1 MSPIPV
7 NSPND
12 NNARRMKSWLPP
24 LWYDQSYVTNAVL
37 ESEGQGLTVYQ
48 SDLGDVIHARMPQ
61 TAPEWGLQRFE
72 EELGLTVSPL
82 GMSDADR
89 RSRIMARFRGIGTTI
104 YRLKQVASTWGYG
117 GIAIQPGI
125 EDWTLYIGFT
135 ELMGIPADISSH
147 QIEIRNNVEAHL
159 NIVWLAHLTLWQ
171 EVKNTGVLWC
181 QLKTA
186 GITWA
191 AMKTTPYMSLPFNV
205 ACPEPTGMLT
215 IEVVDSTG
223 LGNLYFRY
231 YMPDTNGN
239 PILGPAATDPVSF
252 PLD

>member
-1 MSPIPV
+1 MSPIPL
-7 NSPND
+7 NSPGD

-24 LWYDQSYVTNAVL
+24 LWYDQSYITNAVL
-37 ESEGQGLTVYQ
+37 EGEGEGLTVYQ
-48 SDLGDVIHARMPQ
+48 ADLHDVIAARMPQ
-61 TAPEWGLQRFE
+61 TAPEWGLTRFE
-72 EELGLTVSPL
+72 QELGLSVNPAN
-82 GMSDADR
+82 MSEADR

-104 YRLKQVASTWGYG
+104 YRLEQVALAWGYG

-135 ELMGIPADISSH
+135 DLMGIPSDIASH

-159 NIVWLAHLTLWQ
+159 NIVWLGHYTLWQ

-191 AMKTTPYMSLPFNV
+191 AMKTTPFSALPTTV
-205 ACPEPTGMLT
+205 ACPEPVGTLT
-215 IEVVDSTG
+215 VEIVDATG
-223 LGNLYFRY
+223 LGNLHFTY
-231 YMPDTNGN
+231 YMPDVNGN
-239 PILGPAATDPVSF
+239 PVLGPAATDPVSF

>member
-1 MSPIPV
+1 MSPLPA
-7 NSPND
+7 NQPAD

-24 LWYDQSYVTNAVL
+24 IWYDQSYVTNAVL
-37 ESEGQGLTVYQ
+37 EGEGEGLTVYQ
-48 SDLGDVIHARMPQ
+48 TDLQSVIAARMPQ
-61 TAPEWGLQRFE
+61 TAPEWGLTRFE
-72 EELGLTVSPL
+72 QELGLPPDPN
-82 GMSDADR
+82 MSDADR
-89 RSRIMARFRGIGTTI
+89 RARIMARFRGIGTTI
-104 YRLKQVASTWGYG
+104 YRLKQVASSWGYG
-117 GIAIQPGI
+117 GIAIEPGI

-135 ELMGIPADISSH
+135 DLMGLPGDLSSH

-159 NIVWLAHLTLWQ
+159 NIVWLAHFTLWQ

-186 GITWA
+186 GMTWA
-191 AMKTTPYMSLPFNV
+191 AMKTTPFGAMPTTV
-205 ACPEPTGMLT
+205 ACPEPNGMLT

-239 PILGPAATDPVSF
+239 PQIGPAATDPIGF